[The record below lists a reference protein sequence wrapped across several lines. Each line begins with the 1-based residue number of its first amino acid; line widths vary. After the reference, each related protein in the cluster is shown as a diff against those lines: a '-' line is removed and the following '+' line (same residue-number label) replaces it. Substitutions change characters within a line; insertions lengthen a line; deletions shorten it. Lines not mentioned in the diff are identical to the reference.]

1 MQKKQSIKVVF
12 RKLGKEKAH
21 GLAYKEERT
30 IHVDERL
37 KGIEKLD
44 VIIHE
49 IIHIQQP
56 NWGEARVE
64 GNAREL
70 ARILWDNNL
79 RFIE

>member
-1 MQKKQSIKVVF
+1 MNKKSPIKLVF

-21 GLAYKEERT
+21 GLAYKEERA
-30 IHVDERL
+30 IHIDERL
-37 KGIEKLD
+37 KGQQKLD
-44 VIIHE
+44 VLIHE